1 MCCCFIV
8 DTKVQVLLSS
18 SVILNSLSSW
28 LLTLEQRWAL
38 MVFIFSTWSIKVFFS
53 RIKSF
58 NFMKVFDTLRTIRVP
73 FLVVIS
79 LKGPSMSLLNNVS
92 HQIYGQ
98 IYFFMVRIFYRSNL
112 LALFIYRK
120 NFYYVQR
127 KFFMLFMH
135 GTCHLNRPWN
145 VEIGVE
151 YQNIFVVVFFNL
163 IVKCIWMQMDK

>member
-1 MCCCFIV
+1 MNGPLLRKKPRTEKQQLFEGIIDVTLFDGVEELDRKGNSYLCCCFIV

-79 LKGPSMSLLNNVS
+79 LKGPYMSLLNKFN

-98 IYFFMVRIFYRSNL
+98 IYFLWVEIFTDQ
-112 LALFIYRK
+112 IYR
-120 NFYYVQR
+120 
-127 KFFMLFMH
+127 
-135 GTCHLNRPWN
+135 
-145 VEIGVE
+145 
-151 YQNIFVVVFFNL
+151 
-163 IVKCIWMQMDK
+163 

>member
-18 SVILNSLSSW
+18 SVILKSLSSW

-79 LKGPSMSLLNNVS
+79 LKGSTMSLLNNLIR
-92 HQIYGQ
+92 QIH
-98 IYFFMVRIFYRSNL
+98 RSYL
-112 LALFIYRK
+112 PVLFIVGHFCLSKLPLLFK
-120 NFYYVQR
+120 NFYYQES
-127 KFFMLFMH
+127 KL
-135 GTCHLNRPWN
+135 
-145 VEIGVE
+145 
-151 YQNIFVVVFFNL
+151 NIFKCKKYRYFWSKTNSNL
-163 IVKCIWMQMDK
+163 KKYW